1 MEEDKEGLN
10 EEEIQKLINNE
21 VEESL
26 HLEYKACKALKKEE
40 GCKKE
45 LSKDVSSFANSDSG
59 TIIYGVIERNNKP
72 ITIDVGFDPNDISKE
87 WIEQVIN
94 SRISPKIEDIIITP
108 IPLSNS
114 DKFLYLIK
122 IPKSDKA
129 PHQASDKKYYKRY
142 NFQSVPME
150 EYEIRELYFR
160 NIISQTEFRKLQAQ
174 VREKIYKPLLSKM
187 IILKSR
193 FLIEEHPNII
203 YFIDDPLETYV
214 RDDSLLFHDFRFWNE
229 IKGSGDFLD
238 IYGIGDSDLI
248 DFLDNIGKK
257 IIKYN
262 SLTRK
267 NYEKFDRFLGIN
279 IEGTDRKPLSDSRG
293 WLLIKEEIFSKTPNF
308 KKQINTI
315 WYLRKSTHEKWI
327 GLRKLQDDELFN
339 KLYDEIMSKFSDEII
354 EINKLAKQI
363 RKHVNELI
371 DLIKIKIINT
381 YPKY

>member
-1 MEEDKEGLN
+1 MEEDKNGLS
-10 EEEIQKLINNE
+10 EEDIQKLINNE

-26 HLEYKACKALKKEE
+26 HLEYKACDALEKKE

-45 LSKDVSSFANSDSG
+45 LSKDVSSFANSDGG
-59 TIIYGVIERNNKP
+59 TIIYGVIERDNKP

-174 VREKIYKPLLSKM
+174 VREKIYKPLFSKM
-187 IILKSR
+187 VMLKAR
-193 FLIEEHPNII
+193 FIIEEHPYKI
-203 YFIDDPLETYV
+203 YYIDDPLKTYV
-214 RDDSLLFHDFRFWNE
+214 RDDSSLFHDFRIWIE
-229 IKGSGDFLD
+229 IKESGDFLD
-238 IYGIGDSDLI
+238 IYGIGDSDLV
-248 DFLDNIGKK
+248 DFLDNIGNK

-262 SLTRK
+262 FLTEE
-267 NYEKFDRFLGIN
+267 NYGKFDNFVKTNVGVN
-279 IEGTDRKPLSDSRG
+279 SWD
-293 WLLIKEEIFSKTPNF
+293 WIKEEIFSNNMYLKDKRTVNTLRRSLKQKWKKMEKWQDDKLF
-308 KKQINTI
+308 KKF
-315 WYLRKSTHEKWI
+315 H
-327 GLRKLQDDELFN
+327 
-339 KLYDEIMSKFSDEII
+339 DEIMTEFSKEIEKI
-354 EINKLAKQI
+354 DKLAKNIKEQVDKLI
-363 RKHVNELI
+363 EL
-371 DLIKIKIINT
+371 LKIKIKKT
-381 YPKY
+381 HPKY

>member
-1 MEEDKEGLN
+1 MEENKDGLS
-10 EEEIQKLINNE
+10 EEEIQKLIDSE

-26 HLEYKACKALKKEE
+26 NLEYKACKALKKEE

-59 TIIYGVIERNNKP
+59 TIIYGVIERDNKP
-72 ITIDVGFDPNDISKE
+72 IKIDVGFDPNNISKE

-94 SRISPKIEDIIITP
+94 SRITPKIEDIIINP

-114 DKFLYLIK
+114 DKFLYSIK

-174 VREKIYKPLLSKM
+174 VREMIYKPLFSKM
-187 IILKSR
+187 INLKSR

-203 YFIDDPLETYV
+203 YFIDDPMFIHHYE
-214 RDDSLLFHDFRFWNE
+214 DESLYCHDFRIWNE
-229 IKGSGDFLD
+229 IKKSGDFLD
-238 IYGIGDSDLI
+238 IYGIGDTDLI
-248 DFLDNIGKK
+248 DFLDNIGEK

-262 SLTRK
+262 SLTRENYK
-267 NYEKFDRFLGIN
+267 NIDNFIKDNVGSKEWD
-279 IEGTDRKPLSDSRG
+279 D
-293 WLLIKEEIFSKTPNF
+293 IKEEIFSNLNKGKTIRILKSSP
-308 KKQINTI
+308 KKKWQD
-315 WYLRKSTHEKWI
+315 LR
-327 GLRKLQDDELFN
+327 LPDQLLFN
-339 KLYDEIMSKFSDEII
+339 KFRKEITSGFSNEIK
-354 EINKLAKQI
+354 EIDKLAKKIKGQ
-363 RKHVNELI
+363 VDQLLEL
-371 DLIKIKIINT
+371 LKIKIKNT
-381 YPKY
+381 HPKY

>member
-1 MEEDKEGLN
+1 MEEDKDGLS
-10 EEEIQKLINNE
+10 EEEIQKLIDSE

-45 LSKDVSSFANSDSG
+45 LSKDVSSFANSDGG
-59 TIIYGVIERNNKP
+59 TIIYGVIERDNKP
-72 ITIDVGFDPNDISKE
+72 IKIDVGFDPNDISKE
-87 WIEQVIN
+87 WIEQVIS
-94 SRISPKIEDIIITP
+94 SRITPKIEDIIITP

-114 DKFLYLIK
+114 DKFLYSIK

-174 VREKIYKPLLSKM
+174 VREKIYKPVIPKM
-187 IILKSR
+187 IMLKAR
-193 FLIEEHPNII
+193 FMIEEHPYKI
-203 YFIDDPLETYV
+203 YYIDDPLRTYY
-214 RDDSLLFHDFRFWNE
+214 RDDSSLFHDFRIWND
-229 IKGSGDFLD
+229 IKISGDFLD

-248 DFLDNIGKK
+248 DFLDNMGKN

-262 SLTRK
+262 YITRENYK
-267 NYEKFDRFLGIN
+267 NI
-279 IEGTDRKPLSDSRG
+279 DSFIKDDVG
-293 WLLIKEEIFSKTPNF
+293 SNEWDDIKEEIFSNLNKGETIRILKSSP
-308 KKQINTI
+308 KKKWKDLKLPDQLIFNKF
-315 WYLRKSTHEKWI
+315 RKIITSVFSNEIKEI
-327 GLRKLQDDELFN
+327 DELA
-339 KLYDEIMSKFSDEII
+339 KII
-354 EINKLAKQI
+354 KGQVDQLLE
-363 RKHVNELI
+363 
-371 DLIKIKIINT
+371 LIKIKIKKT

>member
-1 MEEDKEGLN
+1 MEIYEDTLNKEK
-10 EEEIQKLINNE
+10 IQKLIDSE
-21 VEESL
+21 VEESI

-45 LSKDVSSFANSDSG
+45 LSKDVSSFANSDGG
-59 TIIYGVIERNNKP
+59 TIIYGVIEIDNKP
-72 ITIDVGFDPNDISKE
+72 IKIDVGFDPNDISKE

-94 SRISPKIEDIIITP
+94 SKIIPKIENIIITP
-108 IPLSNS
+108 INLSNS

-122 IPKSDKA
+122 IPKIDKA

-174 VREKIYKPLLSKM
+174 VRENIYKPLLSKM
-187 IILKSR
+187 INLKSR
-193 FLIEEHPNII
+193 FLLEEHPSKI
-203 YFIDDPLETYV
+203 YFIDDPIFISRVKDE
-214 RDDSLLFHDFRFWNE
+214 SLHCHDFRIWIE
-229 IKGSGDFLD
+229 IKKSGDFLD
-238 IYGIGDSDLI
+238 IYGIGDSDLV

-267 NYEKFDRFLGIN
+267 NYKNLDNFIKDNVSSGDWN
-279 IEGTDRKPLSDSRG
+279 G
-293 WLLIKEEIFSKTPNF
+293 IKEEIFLNLNKGKTIKILKSSP
-308 KKQINTI
+308 KKKWQD
-315 WYLRKSTHEKWI
+315 LR
-327 GLRKLQDDELFN
+327 LPDPLLFN
-339 KLYDEIMSKFSDEII
+339 KFRKEII
-354 EINKLAKQI
+354 LEFSNEIKEIDELAK
-363 RKHVNELI
+363 
-371 DLIKIKIINT
+371 KIKEQVDKLIELLKMKIKKT